1 MLREILRQAGI
12 ALSRNL
18 ARSVLTM
25 LGIAWGIVTV
35 TLLIAYGAGF
45 RHVLVRSFEV
55 FGKSVVICWPGQTS
69 EQAGGE
75 RAGKR
80 VRFEQA
86 DLEMVRAESTLLQHA
101 CLETFR
107 MQGVGYGDRTANKA
121 VRGVCAEYGEMRS
134 EVASDGRWI
143 SPEDVVERRRVV
155 FLGSLVRKR
164 LFGERPAVGEIVQIG
179 GLRFTVVGS
188 MDRKMQMSTYFWSDD
203 ESLFIPYT
211 SAADLWDTRYAS
223 VLLFTSVNIALEDKA
238 MAQVRA
244 AVAKRQRFSATDQRA
259 ITMYGR
265 KEGLPII
272 DGITI
277 GLQGL
282 LLFIGSLTLGIG
294 GVGVMNIMLV
304 SVEERVREIGLRRA
318 IGARRRHI
326 RAQFLAEALLLTLTG
341 GVAGMALAYAV
352 AAAIGTIPLLGPMYE
367 DTSGQADIHLGI
379 SFGTLAISAGILVLV
394 GVLSGL
400 APAIRASRLDPA
412 DALRYE

>member
-155 FLGSLVRKR
+155 F
-164 LFGERPAVGEIVQIG
+164 
-179 GLRFTVVGS
+179 
-188 MDRKMQMSTYFWSDD
+188 
-203 ESLFIPYT
+203 
-211 SAADLWDTRYAS
+211 
-223 VLLFTSVNIALEDKA
+223 
-238 MAQVRA
+238 
-244 AVAKRQRFSATDQRA
+244 
-259 ITMYGR
+259 
-265 KEGLPII
+265 
-272 DGITI
+272 
-277 GLQGL
+277 
-282 LLFIGSLTLGIG
+282 
-294 GVGVMNIMLV
+294 
-304 SVEERVREIGLRRA
+304 RRW
-318 IGARRRHI
+318 AR
-326 RAQFLAEALLLTLTG
+326 
-341 GVAGMALAYAV
+341 
-352 AAAIGTIPLLGPMYE
+352 
-367 DTSGQADIHLGI
+367 
-379 SFGTLAISAGILVLV
+379 SFRSAG
-394 GVLSGL
+394 
-400 APAIRASRLDPA
+400 
-412 DALRYE
+412 